1 MMDNKESWCRRR
13 KRGTGDGEEEEEEK
27 ERGGEAAETREKKA

>member
-13 KRGTGDGEEEEEEK
+13 KRGTGDGEEEEEEE